1 MLVLIQRKTWLA
13 VLLVFLAASLP
24 VDANQELS
32 ALDPRLDRFLV
43 FAIKD
48 KRTLESERKAY
59 ASHRISFEQFILSIY
74 TGAVRLD
81 DTADN
86 ANALA
91 QLGGYLEKNRPSLS
105 PVLLRRMEE
114 FYAVK
119 PNQTF
124 MRGMFL
130 ETIRGII
137 APKK

>member
-1 MLVLIQRKTWLA
+1 MCIQRTTWLT
-13 VLLVFLAASLP
+13 VLFASLAISLSAE
-24 VDANQELS
+24 ANQELS
-32 ALDPRLDRFLV
+32 ALDPRLDKFLV

-48 KRTLESERKAY
+48 KRTLVSERKVY
-59 ASHRISFEQFILSIY
+59 AANKVSFEQFILSIY
-74 TGAVRLD
+74 SGAVKLD
-81 DTADN
+81 DTPDN

-105 PVLLRRMEE
+105 PALLRRMEE

-119 PNQTF
+119 SNQTF